1 MGKVRAGGRDDS
13 STEHRGSRREGHQK
27 SEDEARPEEEQDPC
41 PKQGSDC
48 GEKVPSS
55 LWLLST
61 IYPSSVSVF
70 GSLDGRETEGAEK
83 PEDKAYNSLR
93 ILPRPVLHSGRLRP

>member
-1 MGKVRAGGRDDS
+1 MTLQQSAKAVVGKDTRKVRMKPGLR
-13 STEHRGSRREGHQK
+13 K
-27 SEDEARPEEEQDPC
+27 SKTPVQNT
-41 PKQGSDC
+41 DC

-55 LWLLST
+55 LWLLSA

-70 GSLDGRETEGAEK
+70 GSLDGRETEGTEK

-93 ILPRPVLHSGRLRP
+93 KLPRPVGHSGRLRP